1 MTKQSLLHVFV
12 LIVFILSSSLSA
24 MGKNPVLKN
33 TKWTAVEEMFVAD
46 AGTMTITHTLEFISK
61 KDVRIHEL
69 SQMPSYPA
77 MYMNPDGT
85 VDRIPGF
92 TTERSETGTYRYR
105 RGVLTITTENGL
117 ELTYTI
123 LPTGSI
129 AGKTPWGGLVVFN
142 PSED

>member
-46 AGTMTITHTLEFISK
+46 AGTMTITHTLEFISNK
-61 KDVRIHEL
+61 EVRIHEKSVL
-69 SQMPSYPA
+69 PPYPA

-85 VDRIPGF
+85 IDTMPGH
-92 TTERSETGTYRYR
+92 TSERSETGTYRFR
-105 RGVLTITTENGL
+105 RGILTITTENGL

-129 AGKTPWGGLVVFN
+129 AGKTPWGETVIFN